1 MNTSTYSTSY
11 YYTTDSTYPAYAT
24 ATNGLWALSSAS
36 SIEINEKGGF
46 LTIPLA
52 GFSKNDVSITSTHD
66 LIKIKAEKQGKSTY
80 TNSFAIGDQL
90 DSQKISASMK
100 DGELKIEIPYKAL
113 MKPRNIQIQ

>member
-1 MNTSTYSTSY
+1 M
-11 YYTTDSTYPAYAT
+11 TDSTYPTYQTYQTYAT
-24 ATNGLWALSSAS
+24 AINGLRTLSTVS
-36 SIEINEKGGF
+36 SIEINDKGGF

-66 LIKIKAEKQGKSTY
+66 LIKIKAEKQGKVTY

-100 DGELKIEIPYKAL
+100 DGELKIEIPYKAS